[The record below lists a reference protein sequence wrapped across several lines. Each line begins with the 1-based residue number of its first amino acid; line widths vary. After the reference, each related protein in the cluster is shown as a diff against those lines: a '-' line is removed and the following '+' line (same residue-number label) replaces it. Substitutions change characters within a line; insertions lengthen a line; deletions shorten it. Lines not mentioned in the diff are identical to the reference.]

1 MIAYLIRRLAWAC
14 ITLIGVTLITFV
26 VVYRIP
32 ADPALT
38 LAGPTA
44 LAHPEVVQNIRH
56 KLKLDRPAS
65 EQYVS
70 FLGALLHGDLGESY
84 ATGQP
89 VGEAIVHR
97 LPTTAELA
105 LLGWLC
111 WLVLGTLLGVW
122 VAARPTRLREGALL
136 LFSIVGVSTPTFWV
150 GIVLLYLF
158 VARAHLFPAAERERP
173 RISCFR

>member
-70 FLGALLHGDLGESY
+70 YLGALLHGDLGESY

-89 VGEAIVHR
+89 VR
-97 LPTTAELA
+97 
-105 LLGWLC
+105 
-111 WLVLGTLLGVW
+111 TLLGHRCQVGLE
-122 VAARPTRLREGALL
+122 VLLELAVDRLFDDVEVLLRQLDAVPRAVVEAL
-136 LFSIVGVSTPTFWV
+136 VST
-150 GIVLLYLF
+150 
-158 VARAHLFPAAERERP
+158 AAAVEHDADHDRL
-173 RISCFR
+173 S